1 MQVPL
6 LDLTLQY
13 RGIATEVM
21 PELHTVIEEQRFIL
35 GPVVDR
41 FEREMEG
48 YLGVRHAVGCASGT
62 DAILLA
68 LRAFDCGRDRE
79 VVTSPFTFFATAGA
93 IHNVG
98 ARPVFADVLPGTFNL
113 DPAAA
118 DAAVT
123 ERTRVVMP
131 VHLFGQMAD
140 MPAFRALA
148 DRHGVA
154 LLEDAAQAIGARQR
168 VDGEWITT
176 GTLGDACAFSFFPT
190 KNLGAFGDAGMTVA
204 NDDGTAE
211 RLRKLRVHGGRQM
224 YHHEEVGYNSRLDS
238 LQAAVLSA
246 KLPHLKGWSD
256 ARRRNAAFYDQALA
270 GIGGIETPVAREDH
284 ESIYNQYTL
293 RVRDGRRDALADF
306 LRERG
311 VGSGVYYP
319 VPLHLQECFAYLGYR
334 EGQFPESERACREVL
349 SLPVFPEL
357 TQAQLEYVAESVRAF
372 FGEQGSAKVR

>member
-6 LDLTLQY
+6 LDLTLQH
-13 RGIATEVM
+13 RPIAKEIADAM
-21 PELHTVIEEQRFIL
+21 APVIDEQRFIL

-41 FEREMEG
+41 FECEIEA
-48 YLGVRHAVGCASGT
+48 YLPVKHAVANASGT

-68 LRAFDCGRDRE
+68 LRAFDCGRGDE

-93 IHNVG
+93 VHNVG
-98 ARPVFADVLPGTFNL
+98 ARPVFADIQPDTFNL

-118 DAAVT
+118 DEAVT
-123 ERTRVVMP
+123 ERTKVVMP

-140 MPAFRALA
+140 MTAFRALG
-148 DRHGVA
+148 DGRGVRIV
-154 LLEDAAQAIGARQR
+154 EDAAQAIGARQR
-168 VDGEWITT
+168 TADGEWITT
-176 GTLGDACAFSFFPT
+176 GTLGDACTFSFFPT
-190 KNLGAFGDAGMTVA
+190 KNLGAFGDAGMTVT
-204 NDDGTAE
+204 NDDAAAE

-246 KLPHLKGWSD
+246 KLPHLRGWSD

-270 GIGGIETPVAREDH
+270 DIDGIVTPSVKPDN
-284 ESIYNQYTL
+284 ESIFNQYTI
-293 RVRDGRRDALADF
+293 RVLDGQRDALADH
-306 LRERG
+306 LKQAG
-311 VGSGVYYP
+311 IGSGVYYP

-357 TQAQLEYVAESVRAF
+357 TEAQLSYVAETIGAF
-372 FGEQGSAKVR
+372 FGR